1 MNKTD
6 KPVPSREISKS
17 ELNIVF
23 RIVTIAYGNSSSKLS
38 WKWNCETSHFQ
49 ESVGTAVGVDGG
61 SQLVRAFTLENG
73 I

>member
-38 WKWNCETSHFQ
+38 WKWNCD
-49 ESVGTAVGVDGG
+49 VGVDGG